1 MSSERSFSIPVD
13 LIRTVAIVG
22 VILLHA
28 ANDLTVQQM
37 NSFEIFRW
45 TTVDFYQS
53 LGRMGVPLFLLLTGA
68 LLLQPSK
75 LNEPI
80 KVFFKKR
87 FARIGLAFV
96 FWGAVYFAW
105 DFFVVHNINNQPINT
120 SSIIQGVLTGPSYQ
134 FWYLYLLLGL
144 YLLTPIMRVVI
155 TYANRNLLKYLLAL
169 WFLGAAVLPVFGL
182 FTTLRLD
189 SNVFEFTGYA
199 GYFILGAFFLT
210 VQMRRSTIAILLSVG
225 VVLTAIGTYVLAWT
239 IGGGTMFFFQGYL
252 SPTLILAAVALFLLL
267 NTFPGSSV
275 CKSAGQAV
283 PAISA
288 SSIMQQNYSAPS
300 LGNPAI
306 KNSPEKQS
314 NSTKLMRLISINTL
328 PLYLFHVMVL
338 ETFQYGYLGFSING
352 NTINS
357 IIGVPIMTVLVLFVS
372 LAIILVMKKVPVL
385 DKLIG

>member
-225 VVLTAIGTYVLAWT
+225 VVLTAIGTYVLA
-239 IGGGTMFFFQGYL
+239 
-252 SPTLILAAVALFLLL
+252 
-267 NTFPGSSV
+267 
-275 CKSAGQAV
+275 
-283 PAISA
+283 
-288 SSIMQQNYSAPS
+288 
-300 LGNPAI
+300 
-306 KNSPEKQS
+306 
-314 NSTKLMRLISINTL
+314 
-328 PLYLFHVMVL
+328 
-338 ETFQYGYLGFSING
+338 
-352 NTINS
+352 
-357 IIGVPIMTVLVLFVS
+357 
-372 LAIILVMKKVPVL
+372 
-385 DKLIG
+385 